1 MPAEFAAEFAIVPEP
16 APLLRVEGLRV
27 SLAGGGAD
35 IVSDISFTLR
45 PGEIVGLVGESGS
58 GKSTIAAAL
67 LGHTRKGAVI
77 SGGLVRL
84 DDLDILSADPV
95 ALRDLRGARV
105 AHVPQDPGAAL
116 NPMLRIGAHLEE
128 LLDVHAPALKANG
141 RAERIA
147 AVMADVGLP
156 TDPVFRRRFPH
167 QLSGGQQQ
175 RVLLALAFL
184 LRPRLVVL
192 DEPTTAL
199 DVVTKA
205 QVLET
210 VRNLCRRQGVAAL
223 YVSHDLTVVRDLVDR
238 LIVLYAGRVVEAAAS
253 NTLFAQPRHPY
264 TRGLLAAMPDVAVR
278 RHLIAVPGHAAAPS
292 ARGEGCPFRSRC
304 AVSTGRCLNRPVWQE
319 QGRGHGVACHHPVS
333 GPLAVAVEQSG
344 TASASDDRA
353 PLLSVRGATAR
364 YGGQVVLSGVDLDLH
379 AGECTALV
387 GASGSGKTTLA
398 RAIMGLG
405 DDIGGSLRLDGV
417 EQSLRGGLR
426 DAAQRRRIQYIFQ
439 NPSRALNPRQ
449 KVGDILGAAARHF
462 FPLDRRQAAARVAAT
477 LAKVALPASAA
488 DRFPVELS
496 GGEQQRVAIARA
508 LICEPDLLICDEIT
522 SALDVSVQA
531 AIVEL
536 LRGLQRDGLTLLF
549 VTHDLALVRSIADRV
564 VVLNAG
570 AVVEQ
575 GAAGPLLDRPHHPYT
590 RSLIAASGRAVAS

>member
-1 MPAEFAAEFAIVPEP
+1 MPAEFATEFAIVPAP

-27 SLAGGGAD
+27 SLAGGAPD
-35 IVSDISFTLR
+35 IVSDISFSLR

-67 LGHTRKGAVI
+67 LGHARKGAEITGGRVI
-77 SGGLVRL
+77 L
-84 DDLDILSADPV
+84 DDLDILSADAP

-116 NPMLRIGAHLEE
+116 NPMLRIGTHLDEVLE
-128 LLDVHAPALKANG
+128 VHTPGMASAQ
-141 RAERIA
+141 RAERVA

-156 TDPVFRRRFPH
+156 TDAAFRQRFPH

-210 VRNLCRRQGVAAL
+210 VRHLCRRQGAGAL
-223 YVSHDLTVVRDLVDR
+223 YVSHDLSVVRDLVDR
-238 LIVLYAGRVVEAAAS
+238 LVVLYAGRVVEAAAS
-253 NTLFAQPRHPY
+253 HTLFAEPRHPY
-264 TRGLLAAMPDVAVR
+264 TRGLLTAMPDIAVR
-278 RHLIAVPGHAAAPS
+278 RHLLAVPGHAAAPA
-292 ARGEGCPFRSRC
+292 ARGEGCPFRTRC
-304 AVSTGRCLNRPVWQE
+304 AVTTDRCLDLPPWQE

-333 GPLAVAVEQSG
+333 GPLVVAVEQSG
-344 TASASDDRA
+344 LTAGTGGREA
-353 PLLSVRGATAR
+353 LLSVRGATAR
-364 YGGQVVLSGVDLDLH
+364 YGGQVVLSGVDLDLY

-405 DDIGGSLRLDGV
+405 EDIAGTLLLDGV
-417 EQSLRGGLR
+417 AQGLREGLRGTV
-426 DAAQRRRIQYIFQ
+426 QRRRIQYIFQ

-449 KVGDILGAAARHF
+449 KVGDILGAVARHF
-462 FPLDRRQAAARVAAT
+462 FPLDRRQTAACVTAT
-477 LAKVALPASAA
+477 LAKVALPATAA
-488 DRFPVELS
+488 DRFPGELS

-536 LRGLQRDGLTLLF
+536 LRGLQQDGLTLLF

-570 AVVEQ
+570 AIVEQ
-575 GAAGPLLDRPHHPYT
+575 GPAGPLLDRPHHPYT

>member
-1 MPAEFAAEFAIVPEP
+1 MPAEFAIVPVP

-35 IVSDISFTLR
+35 IVSDIGFTLR
-45 PGEIVGLVGESGS
+45 PGEILGLVGESGS

-67 LGHTRKGAVI
+67 LGHARHGAVI
-77 SGGLVRL
+77 TGGRVLL
-84 DDLDILSADPV
+84 DDLDVLSAYP
-95 ALRDLRGARV
+95 ASLRDLRGACV
-105 AHVPQDPGAAL
+105 SHVPQDPGAAL
-116 NPMLRIGAHLEE
+116 NPMLRIGAHLDE
-128 LLDVHAPALKANG
+128 LLLVHG
-141 RAERIA
+141 RDLTSAQRAARIA
-147 AVMADVGLP
+147 EVMGDVGLP
-156 TDPVFRRRFPH
+156 TDAGFLRRFPH

-175 RVLLALAFL
+175 RVLLALAFV

-199 DVVTKA
+199 DVVTKVL
-205 QVLET
+205 VLET
-210 VRNLCRRQGVAAL
+210 VRNLCRRHGVGAL
-223 YVSHDLTVVRDLVDR
+223 YVSHDLSVVRDLVDR
-238 LIVLYAGRVVEAAAS
+238 LVVLYAGRVVEVAAS
-253 NTLFAQPRHPY
+253 TALFAEPRHPY
-264 TRGLLAAMPDVAVR
+264 TRGLLTAMPDMGVR
-278 RHLIAVPGHAAAPS
+278 RRLVAVPGHAVAPAARPD
-292 ARGEGCPFRSRC
+292 GCPFRARC
-304 AVSTGRCLNRPVWQE
+304 AVGTDRCLEAPPLGE
-319 QGRGHGVACHHPVS
+319 QGRGHEVACHHPVAAPLL
-333 GPLAVAVEQSG
+333 GPAEVPVVPA
-344 TASASDDRA
+344 AAANRA
-353 PLLSVRGATAR
+353 PLLSVRRATAR
-364 YGGQVVLSGVDLDLH
+364 YGGHIVLSGVDLGLY

-398 RAIMGLG
+398 RALVGLG
-405 DDIGGSLRLDGV
+405 EDIGGSLLLDGA

-426 DAAQRRRIQYIFQ
+426 DDTQRRRIQYIFQ
-439 NPSRALNPRQ
+439 NPARALNPRQ
-449 KVGDILGAAARHF
+449 TVGQILGTVARHF
-462 FPLDRRQAAARVAAT
+462 FGLDRRQAAARVAAT

-488 DRFPVELS
+488 HRYPAELS

-536 LRGLQRDGLTLLF
+536 LRGLQGEGLTLLF

-570 AVVEQ
+570 TIVEQ
-575 GAAGPLLDRPHHPYT
+575 GPAGPLLDRPQHPYT